1 MHGREGGR
9 TGHSDILEINILP
22 EHSELVN
29 ILSLSA
35 MYICIKCLNI
45 ESVDSF

>member
-22 EHSELVN
+22 EHSEYTQPF
-29 ILSLSA
+29 SA
-35 MYICIKCLNI
+35 ICICIKHKM
-45 ESVDSF
+45 FKH